1 MSSLFFLILSF
12 FNLFS
17 ESCIWYLP
25 RFICYP
31 VDPSPIQKAN
41 LFASNSFRKVISLPL
56 LKIFVY
62 FDIYIIYR
70 RFYTT
75 KPVTSIKYIKHKS
88 QIAIV
93 SSSWDVDFH
102 KKINVSH
109 MKRYGAK
116 KQYIFPRFSL
126 LSSHSQVLL
135 DFDKNSLMN
144 VFCLFNCF
152 VLFLFTNYLL
162 FYLTRTAERKAHQE
176 PQTV

>member
-75 KPVTSIKYIKHKS
+75 KPVTNIKYIKHKT

-93 SSSWDVDFH
+93 SSSWDVDLH
-102 KKINVSH
+102 KEINVSL
-109 MKRYGAK
+109 MKRYIYANNLNINF
-116 KQYIFPRFSL
+116 Q
-126 LSSHSQVLL
+126 
-135 DFDKNSLMN
+135 DFFFYPATVK
-144 VFCLFNCF
+144 
-152 VLFLFTNYLL
+152 YL
-162 FYLTRTAERKAHQE
+162 
-176 PQTV
+176 